1 MATITNETRST
12 GRDFKE
18 EVKIS
23 IKILKKIVNQF
34 DDDYVLDSDYEDKF
48 WQDFKILADDATV
61 MYGYQQLN
69 KKVK

>member
-1 MATITNETRST
+1 MGTITNETRST

-48 WQDFKILADDATV
+48 WQDFKTLADDATV

>member
-1 MATITNETRST
+1 MATVTNTTRST

-23 IKILKKIVNQF
+23 IKILKKIVKQF
-34 DDDYVLDSDYEDKF
+34 DDDYILDSTYEDKF
-48 WQDFKILADDATV
+48 WQDFKILADDMTV

-69 KKVK
+69 KEVK